1 MRQERE
7 QLQNS
12 IHEADREQREAKQR
26 AMQYSEAIYRA
37 FTTAE
42 QDSEAHVKA
51 AVGGLQEKLGT
62 GATENERLF
71 GSFSKKLPHTRN
83 GSLPNKESYEKM
95 AAPLALREEKPGDVP
110 TAPVNTV
117 PKPPERTGKT
127 AGRLQPWKVTVA
139 LLSLLSGCGM
149 SFYARRKG

>member
-1 MRQERE
+1 
-7 QLQNS
+7 
-12 IHEADREQREAKQR
+12 
-26 AMQYSEAIYRA
+26 
-37 FTTAE
+37 
-42 QDSEAHVKA
+42 
-51 AVGGLQEKLGT
+51 
-62 GATENERLF
+62 
-71 GSFSKKLPHTRN
+71 
-83 GSLPNKESYEKM
+83 M

-127 AGRLQPWKVTVA
+127 AGRLQPWQVTVA